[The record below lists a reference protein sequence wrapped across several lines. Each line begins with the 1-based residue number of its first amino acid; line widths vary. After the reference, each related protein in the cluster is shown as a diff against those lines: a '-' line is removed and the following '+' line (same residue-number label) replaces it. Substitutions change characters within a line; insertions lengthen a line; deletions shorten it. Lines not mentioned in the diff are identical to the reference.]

1 MRIALI
7 LFSVFFAAAA
17 SATTYKWVDKQGVT
31 HYSDRP
37 EPGAQ
42 IVELQEAQTFDA
54 PAAPPGQRPSPS
66 ARNAQASETVQYQLD
81 VWKPE
86 NDETYTNTANTVSV
100 RLRLE
105 PDLEPGHSIWAY
117 LDGKRVDGLEGSG
130 EGFELTDVPRGTHTL
145 TVVVADLTGKS
156 IVSSPTI
163 TFHVRQPSLL
173 APNRV
178 RPTPR

>member
-1 MRIALI
+1 MRTALI
-7 LFSVFFAAAA
+7 LFGVLLAAAA
-17 SATTYKWVDKQGVT
+17 SATTYKWVDSRGVT

-42 IVELQEAQTFDA
+42 IVELQPAQTFDTPA
-54 PAAPPGQRPSPS
+54 PTPTSRPATRSQQAASDT
-66 ARNAQASETVQYQLD
+66 ASYQLD

-86 NDETYTNTANTVSV
+86 NNETFQNTGNVVPV

-105 PDLEPGHSIWAY
+105 PDLQEGHAIWIY
-117 LDGKRVDGLEGSG
+117 LDGKRVDGLAASG
-130 EGFELTDVPRGTHTL
+130 TEFDLPGIARGTHTL
-145 TVVVADLTGKS
+145 TVVVANTSGES
-156 IVSSPTI
+156 IVSSPPI
-163 TFHVRQPSLL
+163 TFYLHQPSLL

>member
-7 LFSVFFAAAA
+7 LSGVLLAAAA
-17 SATTYKWVDKQGVT
+17 SATTYKWVDSKGVT

-37 EPGAQ
+37 APGAQ
-42 IVELQEAQTFDA
+42 VVELQEAQTFDA
-54 PAAPPGQRPSPS
+54 PAPTPAQRAST
-66 ARNAQASETVQYQLD
+66 RNQQASEAVSYQLD

-86 NDETYTNTANTVSV
+86 NDETFQNTGNVVQV

-105 PDLEPGHSIWAY
+105 PELQDGHAIWVY
-117 LDGKRVDGLEGSG
+117 LDGKRVDGLPASGSS
-130 EGFELTDVPRGTHTL
+130 FDVPSVPRGTHTL
-145 TVVVADLTGKS
+145 TVVVADRGGKS
-156 IVSSPTI
+156 IVSSPSI
-163 TFHVRQPSLL
+163 TFHLHQPSIL